1 MRKHRQLPTARASAT
16 ERLPVL
22 GDLAFWLCLIAA
34 LGLVVVAL
42 ARPVAVASM
51 LRTSGVDLVVL
62 QDASASMRVRDVQ
75 PDRWRRSMRF
85 LRTFGES
92 LQWQDDRVALAIFA
106 TIAAPQ
112 IRLTRDPNTFFF
124 FLDHLQD
131 APPFRLEDDTTWDTN
146 IERGIYW
153 GLRLIDKDAELS
165 AGLKPGPA
173 GSPDNPTRGTGN
185 RSNMTSGAGLEPG
198 QRRRDN
204 PKAFVLVS
212 DGQAWSGEVAKS
224 MAMVQERGI
233 PLYVVGVGT
242 TVGGV
247 IPEPNRDPTRAIVSS
262 VLDRSSLAALATAGG
277 GRYFELDRESDRDI
291 ANGIIEATRR
301 RAERGEVEESAR
313 ELYWSALLMAAVL
326 LALGVLFL
334 RDRSPSKSLP
344 PSSSSWCSPA
354 PRDKSQHR
362 FHGLHGYKSQHR
374 FHGFHGLQEPTP
386 ISRITRIWLIK
397 GECPNANSRPAPS
410 PAPSAKAAVQRSDA
424 DQINLCNP

>member
-1 MRKHRQLPTARASAT
+1 MRKHRRLPTARASAT

-34 LGLVVVAL
+34 LSLVIVAL
-42 ARPVAVASM
+42 ARPVAVAAM
-51 LRTSGVDLVVL
+51 LRTSGVDLVIL

-75 PDRWRRSMRF
+75 QDRWRRSMRF
-85 LRTFGES
+85 MRTFGES

-131 APPFRLEDDTTWDTN
+131 APPLRLEDDTTWDTN

-153 GLRLIDKDAELS
+153 GLRLIDKDAELAGA
-165 AGLKPGPA
+165 AGLGPGAA
-173 GSPDNPTRGTGN
+173 GNSASSASSAPGR
-185 RSNMTSGAGLEPG
+185 TS
-198 QRRRDN
+198 N

-224 MAMVQERGI
+224 MATVQERGI
-233 PLYVVGVGT
+233 PLFVVGVGT

-247 IPEPNRDPTRAIVSS
+247 IPEPNRDPTRAAVSS
-262 VLDRSSLAALATAGG
+262 VLDRASLAALATAGG

-291 ANGIIEATRR
+291 ANSIIEATRR
-301 RAERGEVEESAR
+301 RAARGALEESAR
-313 ELYWSALLMAAVL
+313 ELYWSALLMAAAL

-334 RDRSPSKSLP
+334 RDRASL
-344 PSSSSWCSPA
+344 A
-354 PRDKSQHR
+354 
-362 FHGLHGYKSQHR
+362 
-374 FHGFHGLQEPTP
+374 LQ
-386 ISRITRIWLIK
+386 I
-397 GECPNANSRPAPS
+397 A
-410 PAPSAKAAVQRSDA
+410 AAVVVLVVLTRVA
-424 DQINLCNP
+424 

>member
-1 MRKHRQLPTARASAT
+1 
-16 ERLPVL
+16 VL

-51 LRTSGVDLVVL
+51 LRTSGVDLVIL
-62 QDASASMRVRDVQ
+62 QDASASMRVRDVPQ
-75 PDRWRRSMRF
+75 DRWRRSMRF

-173 GSPDNPTRGTGN
+173 GSAGTAANSAG
-185 RSNMTSGAGLEPG
+185 GARLQPG
-198 QRRRDN
+198 QPGQPGLRNN
-204 PKAFVLVS
+204 PKAFILIS

-247 IPEPNRDPTRAIVSS
+247 IPEPNRDPTRAVVSS

-277 GRYFELDRESDRDI
+277 GRYFELDRETDRDI

-301 RAERGEVEESAR
+301 RAERSDVEESAR
-313 ELYWSALLMAAVL
+313 ELYWSALLMAAGL

-334 RDRSPSKSLP
+334 RDRASL
-344 PSSSSWCSPA
+344 A
-354 PRDKSQHR
+354 
-362 FHGLHGYKSQHR
+362 
-374 FHGFHGLQEPTP
+374 LQV
-386 ISRITRIWLIK
+386 
-397 GECPNANSRPAPS
+397 A
-410 PAPSAKAAVQRSDA
+410 AAVVVLIVLARV
-424 DQINLCNP
+424 N

>member
-1 MRKHRQLPTARASAT
+1 MRKHRRLPTARASAT

-34 LGLVVVAL
+34 LSLVIVAL
-42 ARPVAVASM
+42 ARPVAVAAM
-51 LRTSGVDLVVL
+51 LRTSGVDLVIL

-75 PDRWRRSMRF
+75 QDRWRRSMRF

-165 AGLKPGPA
+165 EAAGLVPGAA
-173 GSPDNPTRGTGN
+173 GARASSTGSAPG
-185 RSNMTSGAGLEPG
+185 RTS
-198 QRRRDN
+198 N
-204 PKAFVLVS
+204 PKAFVLIS

-224 MAMVQERGI
+224 MATVQERGI

-247 IPEPNRDPTRAIVSS
+247 IPEPNRDPTRAAVSS
-262 VLDRSSLAALATAGG
+262 VLDRTSLAALATAGG

-291 ANGIIEATRR
+291 ANSIIEATRR
-301 RAERGEVEESAR
+301 RAARGELEESAR
-313 ELYWSALLMAAVL
+313 ELYWSALLMAAAL

-334 RDRSPSKSLP
+334 RDRASL
-344 PSSSSWCSPA
+344 A
-354 PRDKSQHR
+354 
-362 FHGLHGYKSQHR
+362 
-374 FHGFHGLQEPTP
+374 LQ
-386 ISRITRIWLIK
+386 I
-397 GECPNANSRPAPS
+397 A
-410 PAPSAKAAVQRSDA
+410 AAVVVLVVLTRAS
-424 DQINLCNP
+424 

>member
-1 MRKHRQLPTARASAT
+1 LLAVPALLLVIWVWQAWRRRRDVLQMRRHRQLPTARASAT

-34 LGLVVVAL
+34 LSLVIVAL
-42 ARPVAVASM
+42 ARPVAVAAM
-51 LRTSGVDLVVL
+51 LRTGGVDLVIL
-62 QDASASMRVRDVQ
+62 QDASASMRVRDVPQ
-75 PDRWRRSMRF
+75 DRWRRSMRF

-165 AGLKPGPA
+165 GGAGLKP
-173 GSPDNPTRGTGN
+173 DERGVQ
-185 RSNMTSGAGLEPG
+185 S
-198 QRRRDN
+198 N

-224 MAMVQERGI
+224 MTTVQERGI
-233 PLYVVGVGT
+233 PLYVGGVGT

-247 IPEPNRDPTRAIVSS
+247 IPEPNRDLTRAPVSS
-262 VLDRSSLAALATAGG
+262 VLDRSSLAALATAGA

-291 ANGIIEATRR
+291 ANSIIEATRR
-301 RAERGEVEESAR
+301 RAARGELEESAR
-313 ELYWSALLMAAVL
+313 DLYWSALLLAAVFL
-326 LALGVLFL
+326 GLGVLFL
-334 RDRSPSKSLP
+334 RDRASL
-344 PSSSSWCSPA
+344 A
-354 PRDKSQHR
+354 
-362 FHGLHGYKSQHR
+362 
-374 FHGFHGLQEPTP
+374 LQ
-386 ISRITRIWLIK
+386 IAAAIVVLAVLTRV
-397 GECPNANSRPAPS
+397 A
-410 PAPSAKAAVQRSDA
+410 
-424 DQINLCNP
+424 

>member
-1 MRKHRQLPTARASAT
+1 MLTSIDLANLRFAAPAFLPLLAIPALLLIVWSWQAWRRRRDVLQMRKHRQLPTARASAT

-34 LGLVVVAL
+34 LSLVVVAL
-42 ARPVAVASM
+42 ARPVAIASM
-51 LRTSGVDLVVL
+51 LRTSGVDLVIL

-75 PDRWRRSMRF
+75 QDRWRRSMRF

-124 FLDHLQD
+124 FLDHLQE

-153 GLRLIDKDAELS
+153 GLRLIEKDAELS
-165 AGLKPGPA
+165 GAARK
-173 GSPDNPTRGTGN
+173 
-185 RSNMTSGAGLEPG
+185 GAGTASATDANKARLQPG
-198 QRRRDN
+198 QSGLQSGPRSN

-247 IPEPNRDPTRAIVSS
+247 IPEPNRDPTRAAVSS
-262 VLDRSSLAALATAGG
+262 VLDRTSLAALATAGG

-301 RAERGEVEESAR
+301 RAERGELEESAR
-313 ELYWSALLMAAVL
+313 ELYWSALLLAAAL

-334 RDRSPSKSLP
+334 RDRASL
-344 PSSSSWCSPA
+344 A
-354 PRDKSQHR
+354 
-362 FHGLHGYKSQHR
+362 
-374 FHGFHGLQEPTP
+374 LQ
-386 ISRITRIWLIK
+386 I
-397 GECPNANSRPAPS
+397 AA
-410 PAPSAKAAVQRSDA
+410 AAVVLVVLARVA
-424 DQINLCNP
+424 

>member
-1 MRKHRQLPTARASAT
+1 MFTWIDLANLRFAAPAFLPLLAVPALLLLVWAWQAWRRRRDVLQMRKHRQLPTARASAT

-173 GSPDNPTRGTGN
+173 GSPDNATRGAGN
-185 RSNMTSGAGLEPG
+185 RSNTTSGAGLEPG

-313 ELYWSALLMAAVL
+313 ELYWSALLMAAAL

-334 RDRSPSKSLP
+334 RDRASL
-344 PSSSSWCSPA
+344 A
-354 PRDKSQHR
+354 
-362 FHGLHGYKSQHR
+362 
-374 FHGFHGLQEPTP
+374 LQ
-386 ISRITRIWLIK
+386 I
-397 GECPNANSRPAPS
+397 A
-410 PAPSAKAAVQRSDA
+410 AAVVVLVVLARVA
-424 DQINLCNP
+424 